1 MDLEHS
7 FIIPVPP
14 EQAWQ
19 ALLDVEQVA
28 PCMPGATVDGFDGE
42 VILGKIKIKVGPV
55 QMTYAGKAHFTEKD
69 EATKTVVL
77 EASGKETRGSGTA
90 SATIRSSLQDE
101 NGQTRVL
108 VRTTMT
114 VTGRP
119 AQFGRGVMAEVGGRI
134 IGKFAANLAAQ
145 LSGEGTPAA
154 PADEAAGAPA
164 GSSEAAGAPAAGA
177 AAGSSGDAGSP
188 AGSSGDAASPAAG
201 PGAAAAAAS
210 SGDEGGVNGLAADAA
225 QLPIEEL
232 GLPVRSFNSLRREG
246 VHTVG
251 GLAARTEK
259 ELLAIDGL
267 GPQSIKEIKSRLADH
282 GLALTTPGVT
292 ADESAAGR
300 VAAGTAPTDA
310 VTTDE
315 TAASGV
321 AASTAS
327 TGTAASAPAGT
338 APAGT
343 TPAGTAAPA
352 GTGEPRPAAVSPDPR
367 TGTWDADA
375 AATDRSADNSL
386 LPPRGPR
393 PQDED
398 ALDLLSVAGLPL
410 LKRVAPAAGF
420 LLVAAVLFR
429 VVRRRRRASRA

>member
-19 ALLDVEQVA
+19 VLLDVEQVA
-28 PCMPGATVDGFDGE
+28 PCMPGATVDAFDGE
-42 VILGKIKIKVGPV
+42 VISGKIKVKVGPV
-55 QMTYAGKAHFTEKD
+55 QMTYAGKARFTEKD

-90 SATIRSSLQDE
+90 SATVRSSLQDE
-101 NGQTRVL
+101 AGQTRVL
-108 VRTTMT
+108 VRTSMT

-134 IGKFAANLAAQ
+134 IGKFATNLAAQ
-145 LSGEGTPAA
+145 LSGEAPAA
-154 PADEAAGAPA
+154 DAGAAGEAAGAP
-164 GSSEAAGAPAAGA
+164 SPPPEATQVASTPAA
-177 AAGSSGDAGSP
+177 AAGTEGNGVSGTT
-188 AGSSGDAASPAAG
+188 
-201 PGAAAAAAS
+201 
-210 SGDEGGVNGLAADAA
+210 ADPA

-232 GLPVRSFNSLRREG
+232 NLPVRSFNSLRREG

-267 GPQSIKEIKSRLADH
+267 GPQSIKEIKTRLADH

-292 ADESAAGR
+292 TEAA
-300 VAAGTAPTDA
+300 AATGT
-310 VTTDE
+310 E
-315 TAASGV
+315 
-321 AASTAS
+321 ASTAAP
-327 TGTAASAPAGT
+327 GTAATSREAATSTGATT
-338 APAGT
+338 ATGT
-343 TPAGTAAPA
+343 TG
-352 GTGEPRPAAVSPDPR
+352 PRPAAGGPG
-367 TGTWDADA
+367 TGGWDAGA
-375 AATDRSADNSL
+375 PATDRPAANGL
-386 LPPRGPR
+386 LPPRGAR

-410 LKRVAPAAGF
+410 LKRVAPLLGF
-420 LLVAAVLFR
+420 VLIAVAAVR
-429 VVRRRRRASRA
+429 IVRRRRRASRA

>member
-28 PCMPGATVDGFDGE
+28 PCMPGATVDDFDGE
-42 VILGKIKIKVGPV
+42 VISGKIKIKVGPV
-55 QMTYAGKAHFTEKD
+55 QMTYAGKARFTEKD

-134 IGKFAANLAAQ
+134 IGKFASNLADQ
-145 LSGEGTPAA
+145 LSGQGTAAPAAVSAGEAQGTPAA
-154 PADEAAGAPA
+154 STPAASTGTA
-164 GSSEAAGAPAAGA
+164 STPAAGT
-177 AAGSSGDAGSP
+177 
-188 AGSSGDAASPAAG
+188 
-201 PGAAAAAAS
+201 
-210 SGDEGGVNGLAADAA
+210 GDESGVNGLAADAA

-232 GLPVRSFNSLRREG
+232 SLPVRSFNSLRREG

-282 GLALTTPGVT
+282 GLALASPGVP
-292 ADESAAGR
+292 AGSA
-300 VAAGTAPTDA
+300 AAGTASSG
-310 VTTDE
+310 
-315 TAASGV
+315 TASSGTASSSTGASGATGP
-321 AASTAS
+321 AAADTTPGTTA
-327 TGTAASAPAGT
+327 TGTG
-338 APAGT
+338 G
-343 TPAGTAAPA
+343 
-352 GTGEPRPAAVSPDPR
+352 PRPAAVGAGAPGPA
-367 TGTWDADA
+367 WDAGATAEDRPA
-375 AATDRSADNSL
+375 ANGL
-386 LPPRGPR
+386 LPPRGAR

-410 LKRVAPAAGF
+410 LKRVAPLLGGL
-420 LLVAAVLFR
+420 LLVGVLFR
-429 VVRRRRRASRA
+429 IVRRRRRASRA

>member
-42 VILGKIKIKVGPV
+42 NISGKIKIKVGPV

-134 IGKFAANLAAQ
+134 IGKFASNLAAQ
-145 LSGEGTPAA
+145 LSGEGAAA
-154 PADEAAGAPA
+154 PAAAPA
-164 GSSEAAGAPAAGA
+164 GQAQDAAAASGGAAGP
-177 AAGSSGDAGSP
+177 
-188 AGSSGDAASPAAG
+188 PAAG
-201 PGAAAAAAS
+201 PGATATDDG
-210 SGDEGGVNGLAADAA
+210 SGVKGLAADAA

-232 GLPVRSFNSLRREG
+232 NLPVRSFNSLRREG

-292 ADESAAGR
+292 ADEAPAGSA
-300 VAAGTAPTDA
+300 AAGTASSGA
-310 VTTDE
+310 
-315 TAASGV
+315 AASG
-321 AASTAS
+321 A
-327 TGTAASAPAGT
+327 TGPAPAGT
-338 APAGT
+338 APG
-343 TPAGTAAPA
+343 AAA
-352 GTGEPRPAAVSPDPR
+352 TGTGGPRPAAVSAGAR
-367 TGTWDADA
+367 TGTWDAGATAEDRPA
-375 AATDRSADNSL
+375 ANGL
-386 LPPRGPR
+386 LPPRGAR

-410 LKRVAPAAGF
+410 LKRVAPVLGGLVLVGV
-420 LLVAAVLFR
+420 LLR
-429 VVRRRRRASRA
+429 IVRRRRRASRV

>member
-42 VILGKIKIKVGPV
+42 VISGKIKIKVGPV
-55 QMTYAGKAHFTEKD
+55 QMTYAGKARFTEKD

-77 EASGKETRGSGTA
+77 DASGKETRGSGTA

-134 IGKFAANLAAQ
+134 IGKFATNLAAQ
-145 LSGEGTPAA
+145 LSGEGTAAA
-154 PADEAAGAPA
+154 PAGEAPGTPAP
-164 GSSEAAGAPAAGA
+164 GSE
-177 AAGSSGDAGSP
+177 
-188 AGSSGDAASPAAG
+188 AAG
-201 PGAAAAAAS
+201 PGATAAAAETEN
-210 SGDEGGVNGLAADAA
+210 GDGANGLAADAA

-232 GLPVRSFNSLRREG
+232 NLPVRSFNSLRREG

-282 GLALTTPGVT
+282 GLALTVPGVT
-292 ADESAAGR
+292 ADATAAGST
-300 VAAGTAPTDA
+300 VSGTASPGA
-310 VTTDE
+310 
-315 TAASGV
+315 AASG
-321 AASTAS
+321 AAGPALAGAAPGGSAP
-327 TGTAASAPAGT
+327 TGTAVGSGA
-338 APAGT
+338 
-343 TPAGTAAPA
+343 
-352 GTGEPRPAAVSPDPR
+352 R
-367 TGTWDADA
+367 TGTWDEDTA
-375 AATDRSADNSL
+375 APDRSAANGL
-386 LPPRGPR
+386 LPPRSAR

-410 LKRVAPAAGF
+410 LKRVAPLLGF
-420 LLVAAVLFR
+420 LVIAGVLVR
-429 VVRRRRRASRA
+429 IVRRRRRASRV

>member
-42 VILGKIKIKVGPV
+42 VISGKIKIKVGPV
-55 QMTYAGKAHFTEKD
+55 QMTYAGKARFTEKD

-134 IGKFAANLAAQ
+134 IGKFASNLAAQ
-145 LSGEGTPAA
+145 LSGEGAAA
-154 PADEAAGAPA
+154 PADAPA
-164 GSSEAAGAPAAGA
+164 GQAQGTPAASTEAASAPPSA
-177 AAGSSGDAGSP
+177 AAGSGAGT
-188 AGSSGDAASPAAG
+188 D
-201 PGAAAAAAS
+201 
-210 SGDEGGVNGLAADAA
+210 GLAADAA

-232 GLPVRSFNSLRREG
+232 NLPVRSFNSLRREG

-282 GLALTTPGVT
+282 GLALATPGVA
-292 ADESAAGR
+292 ADQAAAGP
-300 VAAGTAPTDA
+300 VSAGTGAAGTASSGA
-310 VTTDE
+310 
-315 TAASGV
+315 TAG
-321 AASTAS
+321 AA
-327 TGTAASAPAGT
+327 AGT

-343 TPAGTAAPA
+343 TPGAAATGTGGPRPTAVSPGARGTAWDA
-352 GTGEPRPAAVSPDPR
+352 GATAEDRPAAN
-367 TGTWDADA
+367 G
-375 AATDRSADNSL
+375 L
-386 LPPRGPR
+386 LPPRGAR

-410 LKRVAPAAGF
+410 LKRVAP
-420 LLVAAVLFR
+420 LLGGLILVGVVLR
-429 VVRRRRRASRA
+429 IVRRRRASRA

>member
-28 PCMPGATVDGFDGE
+28 PCMPGATVDSVDGE
-42 VILGKIKIKVGPV
+42 VISGKIKIKVGPV
-55 QMTYAGKAHFTEKD
+55 QMTYAGKARFTEQD

-134 IGKFAANLAAQ
+134 IGKFATNLAAQ

-154 PADEAAGAPA
+154 SADEAAGAA
-164 GSSEAAGAPAAGA
+164 AASSEAASTPAGSGDTADAPAAGA
-177 AAGSSGDAGSP
+177 GA
-188 AGSSGDAASPAAG
+188 
-201 PGAAAAAAS
+201 AAAAAAS

-292 ADESAAGR
+292 ADETAAGS
-300 VAAGTAPTDA
+300 VAAGTASTG
-310 VTTDE
+310 
-315 TAASGV
+315 TASPGTASTG
-321 AASTAS
+321 TAS
-327 TGTAASAPAGT
+327 TGTAASGT
-338 APAGT
+338 
-343 TPAGTAAPA
+343 AGTAAPA
-352 GTGEPRPAAVSPDPR
+352 GTAPATAASGGAASGGAASAGAAPGTAGTGVGGPRPAAVSPDTR
-367 TGTWDADA
+367 TGTWDAGTA
-375 AATDRSADNSL
+375 APDRSAANGL
-386 LPPRGPR
+386 LPPRSSR

-420 LLVAAVLFR
+420 LLVAVVVFR

>member
-7 FIIPVPP
+7 FTIPVPP

-28 PCMPGATVDGFDGE
+28 PCMPGATVDAFDGE
-42 VILGKIKIKVGPV
+42 VISGKIKVKVGPI
-55 QMTYAGKAHFTEKD
+55 QMIYAGTARFTEKD

-90 SATIRSSLQDE
+90 SATVRSSLQDE
-101 NGQTRVL
+101 AGQTRVL

-134 IGKFAANLAAQ
+134 IGKFATNLAAQ
-145 LSGEGTPAA
+145 LSGEGAATQEAGPSATAAADADAGTGDAGTTGAGTTGAGTTGAGTTAASTPAA
-154 PADEAAGAPA
+154 AI
-164 GSSEAAGAPAAGA
+164 PAAATTTGA
-177 AAGSSGDAGSP
+177 QANGVAGLPDP
-188 AGSSGDAASPAAG
+188 
-201 PGAAAAAAS
+201 
-210 SGDEGGVNGLAADAA
+210 A

-232 GLPVRSFNSLRREG
+232 NLPVRSFNSLRREG

-251 GLAARTEK
+251 GLTARTEK

-267 GPQSIKEIKSRLADH
+267 GPQSIKEIKGKLADR
-282 GLALTTPGVT
+282 GLTLTTPGVD
-292 ADESAAGR
+292 AAAGAAATAGPATAATTAGTSTTGTSTR
-300 VAAGTAPTDA
+300 STGAAGA
-310 VTTDE
+310 
-315 TAASGV
+315 
-321 AASTAS
+321 
-327 TGTAASAPAGT
+327 
-338 APAGT
+338 
-343 TPAGTAAPA
+343 
-352 GTGEPRPAAVSPDPR
+352 GEPRPTAVSPGAR
-367 TGTWDADA
+367 AGAWDAGTPP
-375 AATDRSADNSL
+375 TDRPAANGL
-386 LPPRGPR
+386 LPPRGAR

-410 LKRVAPAAGF
+410 LKRLAPVLGF
-420 LLVAAVLFR
+420 LVVAGVLYR

>member
-42 VILGKIKIKVGPV
+42 VISGKIKIKVGPV
-55 QMTYAGKAHFTEKD
+55 QMTYAGKARFTEKD

-101 NGQTRVL
+101 NGQTRVQ

-134 IGKFAANLAAQ
+134 IGKFASNLAAQ
-145 LSGEGTPAA
+145 LSGEGAAAPAAASAGEAQGTPAA
-154 PADEAAGAPA
+154 STGATSTGANAAAGA
-164 GSSEAAGAPAAGA
+164 
-177 AAGSSGDAGSP
+177 
-188 AGSSGDAASPAAG
+188 
-201 PGAAAAAAS
+201 
-210 SGDEGGVNGLAADAA
+210 GDEDGVNGLAADAA

-232 GLPVRSFNSLRREG
+232 NLPVRSFNSLRREG

-282 GLALTTPGVT
+282 GLALASPGVT
-292 ADESAAGR
+292 ADETAAGSAAAATASSGAASSGAAASGASGTAPAST
-300 VAAGTAPTDA
+300 VSAGTAPG
-310 VTTDE
+310 
-315 TAASGV
+315 AA
-321 AASTAS
+321 A
-327 TGTAASAPAGT
+327 TGTG
-338 APAGT
+338 G
-343 TPAGTAAPA
+343 
-352 GTGEPRPAAVSPDPR
+352 PRPAAVSPAAS
-367 TGTWDADA
+367 GTAWDAGA
-375 AATDRSADNSL
+375 AAADRPAANGL
-386 LPPRGPR
+386 LPPRGAR

-410 LKRVAPAAGF
+410 LKRIAPVVGV
-420 LLVAAVLFR
+420 LLVGVVLFR
-429 VVRRRRRASRA
+429 IVRRRRRTSRA

>member
-42 VILGKIKIKVGPV
+42 VISGKIKIKVGPV

-134 IGKFAANLAAQ
+134 IGKFATNLAAQ

-154 PADEAAGAPA
+154 SADEAAGAP
-164 GSSEAAGAPAAGA
+164 GA
-177 AAGSSGDAGSP
+177 AARGS
-188 AGSSGDAASPAAG
+188 
-201 PGAAAAAAS
+201 
-210 SGDEGGVNGLAADAA
+210 
-225 QLPIEEL
+225 
-232 GLPVRSFNSLRREG
+232 
-246 VHTVG
+246 
-251 GLAARTEK
+251 
-259 ELLAIDGL
+259 
-267 GPQSIKEIKSRLADH
+267 
-282 GLALTTPGVT
+282 
-292 ADESAAGR
+292 
-300 VAAGTAPTDA
+300 
-310 VTTDE
+310 
-315 TAASGV
+315 
-321 AASTAS
+321 AASTSAQPGGHRRCGRQQRGRGRGQRAGRRCGPAAHRGAGPAGPLVQQLAPRGRAHGWRPGRPHGE
-327 TGTAASAPAGT
+327 GTARHRRPRTPVDQGDQEPARRPRTGSHHPGRDRGRDATAEQRRRGWHRPRRRGQRRLARLTAGPAARRARPSRGPRLQRARLQRARLPRAPLRRPRAPA
-338 APAGT
+338 PARGS
-343 TPAGTAAPA
+343 
-352 GTGEPRPAAVSPDPR
+352 RPASVSPDTR

-375 AATDRSADNSL
+375 AAPDRSAANGL
-386 LPPRGPR
+386 LPPRGSR

-410 LKRVAPAAGF
+410 LKRVAPAAGL
-420 LLVAAVLFR
+420 LLVAAVVFR
-429 VVRRRRRASRA
+429 IVRRRRRASRA

>member
-28 PCMPGATVDGFDGE
+28 PCMPGATVDAFDGE
-42 VILGKIKIKVGPV
+42 VISGRIKVKVGPV
-55 QMTYAGKAHFTEKD
+55 QMTYAGSARFTERD

-90 SATIRSSLQDE
+90 SATVRSSLQDE
-101 NGQTRVL
+101 AGQTRVL

-134 IGKFAANLAAQ
+134 IGKFASNLAAQ
-145 LSGEGTPAA
+145 LSGEGATAQAA
-154 PADEAAGAPA
+154 GSGAATAGEAAGATA
-164 GSSEAAGAPAAGA
+164 ASAAGAGAGA
-177 AAGSSGDAGSP
+177 TATGASTAATESP
-188 AGSSGDAASPAAG
+188 AGPASGAGADANGEAG
-201 PGAAAAAAS
+201 PP
-210 SGDEGGVNGLAADAA
+210 ADPA

-232 GLPVRSFNSLRREG
+232 NLPVRSFNSLRREG

-251 GLAARTEK
+251 GLTARTEK

-267 GPQSIKEIKSRLADH
+267 GPQSIKEIKAKLADR

-292 ADESAAGR
+292 AEEAATGATPSA
-300 VAAGTAPTDA
+300 
-310 VTTDE
+310 
-315 TAASGV
+315 
-321 AASTAS
+321 
-327 TGTAASAPAGT
+327 
-338 APAGT
+338 
-343 TPAGTAAPA
+343 
-352 GTGEPRPAAVSPDPR
+352 PAAVS
-367 TGTWDADA
+367 TGGRAGAWDAGTPS
-375 AATDRSADNSL
+375 TDRPAANGL
-386 LPPRGPR
+386 LPPRGAR

-410 LKRVAPAAGF
+410 LKRFGPVLGVLALAGV
-420 LLVAAVLFR
+420 LLG

>member
-42 VILGKIKIKVGPV
+42 VISGKIKIKVGPV
-55 QMTYAGKAHFTEKD
+55 QMTYAGKARFTEKD

-101 NGQTRVL
+101 NGQTRVQ

-134 IGKFAANLAAQ
+134 IGKFASNLAAQ
-145 LSGEGTPAA
+145 LSGEGAAA
-154 PADEAAGAPA
+154 PV
-164 GSSEAAGAPAAGA
+164 
-177 AAGSSGDAGSP
+177 
-188 AGSSGDAASPAAG
+188 
-201 PGAAAAAAS
+201 AAS
-210 SGDEGGVNGLAADAA
+210 SGEAQGTPAASTGATSTGANAAAGAGDEDGVNGLAADAA

-232 GLPVRSFNSLRREG
+232 NLPVRSFNSLRREG

-282 GLALTTPGVT
+282 GLALASPGVT
-292 ADESAAGR
+292 ADETAAGSAA
-300 VAAGTAPTDA
+300 AATASSGA
-310 VTTDE
+310 ASSGA
-315 TAASGV
+315 AASG
-321 AASTAS
+321 AS
-327 TGTAASAPAGT
+327 GTAPAGT
-338 APAGT
+338 APGA
-343 TPAGTAAPA
+343 TAT
-352 GTGEPRPAAVSPDPR
+352 GTGGPRPAAVSPAAS
-367 TGTWDADA
+367 GTAWDAGA
-375 AATDRSADNSL
+375 AAADRPAANGL
-386 LPPRGPR
+386 LPPRGAR

-410 LKRVAPAAGF
+410 LKRIAPVVGV
-420 LLVAAVLFR
+420 LLVGVVLFR
-429 VVRRRRRASRA
+429 IVRRRRRTSRA

>member
-42 VILGKIKIKVGPV
+42 NISGKIKIKVGPV
-55 QMTYAGKAHFTEKD
+55 QMTYAGKARFTEKD

-134 IGKFAANLAAQ
+134 IGKFATNLAAQ
-145 LSGEGTPAA
+145 LSGEGAAAPAAASAGETPGTPATSTGATSAGAASTPAA
-154 PADEAAGAPA
+154 STGAT
-164 GSSEAAGAPAAGA
+164 
-177 AAGSSGDAGSP
+177 
-188 AGSSGDAASPAAG
+188 
-201 PGAAAAAAS
+201 AAAAAS
-210 SGDEGGVNGLAADAA
+210 TGDEGGVKGLAADAA

-232 GLPVRSFNSLRREG
+232 NLPVRSFNSLRREG

-282 GLALTTPGVT
+282 GLALTSPGVT
-292 ADESAAGR
+292 AAETPADS
-300 VAAGTAPTDA
+300 VAAGTAA
-310 VTTDE
+310 SGA
-315 TAASGV
+315 AASGATGPAPAG
-321 AASTAS
+321 AAPSGTTSPGAAQ
-327 TGTAASAPAGT
+327 GTAAT
-338 APAGT
+338 
-343 TPAGTAAPA
+343 
-352 GTGEPRPAAVSPDPR
+352 GTGGPRPAAVGADAP
-367 TGTWDADA
+367 TGTWDPGA
-375 AATDRSADNSL
+375 APADRSAANGL
-386 LPPRGPR
+386 LPPRGAR

-410 LKRVAPAAGF
+410 LKRVAPVAGL

-429 VVRRRRRASRA
+429 IVRRRRRASRV

>member
-42 VILGKIKIKVGPV
+42 NISGKIKIKVGPV
-55 QMTYAGKAHFTEKD
+55 QMTYAGKARFTEKD

-134 IGKFAANLAAQ
+134 IGKFATNLAAQ
-145 LSGEGTPAA
+145 LSGEGAAAPAAASAGETPGTPATSTGATSAGAASTPAA
-154 PADEAAGAPA
+154 STGAT
-164 GSSEAAGAPAAGA
+164 
-177 AAGSSGDAGSP
+177 
-188 AGSSGDAASPAAG
+188 
-201 PGAAAAAAS
+201 AAAAAS
-210 SGDEGGVNGLAADAA
+210 TGDEGGVKGLAADAA

-232 GLPVRSFNSLRREG
+232 NLPVRSFNSLRREG

-292 ADESAAGR
+292 AAETPADS
-300 VAAGTAPTDA
+300 VAAGAAAPGA
-310 VTTDE
+310 
-315 TAASGV
+315 AASGATGQAPAG
-321 AASTAS
+321 AAPSGAAQ
-327 TGTAASAPAGT
+327 GTAAT
-338 APAGT
+338 
-343 TPAGTAAPA
+343 
-352 GTGEPRPAAVSPDPR
+352 GTGGPRPAAVGADAP
-367 TGTWDADA
+367 TGTWDPGA
-375 AATDRSADNSL
+375 APADRSAANGL
-386 LPPRGPR
+386 LPPRGAR

-410 LKRVAPAAGF
+410 LKRAAPVAG
-420 LLVAAVLFR
+420 LLIVAAVLFR
-429 VVRRRRRASRA
+429 IVRRRRRASRV

>member
-42 VILGKIKIKVGPV
+42 VISGKIKIKVGPV
-55 QMTYAGKAHFTEKD
+55 QMTYAGKARFTEKD

-134 IGKFAANLAAQ
+134 IGKFATNLAAQ
-145 LSGEGTPAA
+145 LSGEGAAA
-154 PADEAAGAPA
+154 PAAAAPA
-164 GSSEAAGAPAAGA
+164 EASRRPRAPRPRALRRRPR
-177 AAGSSGDAGSP
+177 AAGSRAGRGRGQRAGRRCGPAAHRGAGP
-188 AGSSGDAASPAAG
+188 AGPLVQQPAPRGRAHGRRPGRPHGEGTARHRRPRTPVDQGDQ
-201 PGAAAAAAS
+201 
-210 SGDEGGVNGLAADAA
+210 E
-225 QLPIEEL
+225 
-232 GLPVRSFNSLRREG
+232 
-246 VHTVG
+246 
-251 GLAARTEK
+251 
-259 ELLAIDGL
+259 
-267 GPQSIKEIKSRLADH
+267 RLADH

-292 ADESAAGR
+292 ADEGAAGSAAASTASTDAATADETAASR
-300 VAAGTAPTDA
+300 VAAGTA
-310 VTTDE
+310 
-315 TAASGV
+315 S
-321 AASTAS
+321 
-327 TGTAASAPAGT
+327 
-338 APAGT
+338 
-343 TPAGTAAPA
+343 AGTAAQRGPRPQRARPA
-352 GTGEPRPAAVSPDPR
+352 GAAPATAPRRRHGGPRPAPVSPGTR
-367 TGTWDADA
+367 TGTWDAGA
-375 AATDRSADNSL
+375 AAPDRSAANGL
-386 LPPRGPR
+386 LPPRGSR

-410 LKRVAPAAGF
+410 LKRVAPAAGV

-429 VVRRRRRASRA
+429 IVRRRRRASRA

>member
-28 PCMPGATVDGFDGE
+28 PCMPGATVDSVDGE
-42 VILGKIKIKVGPV
+42 VISGKIKIKVGPV
-55 QMTYAGKAHFTEKD
+55 QMTYAGQARFTEKD

-134 IGKFAANLAAQ
+134 IGKFATNLAAQ

-154 PADEAAGAPA
+154 SADEAAGT
-164 GSSEAAGAPAAGA
+164 PAA
-177 AAGSSGDAGSP
+177 ST
-188 AGSSGDAASPAAG
+188 PAAG
-201 PGAAAAAAS
+201 PGATAAAAAAS
-210 SGDEGGVNGLAADAA
+210 GDEDEGNGLAADAA

-282 GLALTTPGVT
+282 GLALTVPGVT
-292 ADESAAGR
+292 ADEGAAGSAAAGTASADAVPADETAAGG
-300 VAAGTAPTDA
+300 VAAGTASA
-310 VTTDE
+310 GA
-315 TAASGV
+315 AASS
-321 AASTAS
+321 AA
-327 TGTAASAPAGT
+327 GAAPGGT
-338 APAGT
+338 APGGSA
-343 TPAGTAAPA
+343 PAGTAAPA
-352 GTGEPRPAAVSPDPR
+352 GTPPGSAGPGAGGPRPAAVGPDTQ
-367 TGTWDADA
+367 TGTWDAGA
-375 AATDRSADNSL
+375 AATDRSAANGL
-386 LPPRGPR
+386 LPPRGSR

-410 LKRVAPAAGF
+410 LKRVAPVAGV
-420 LLVAAVLFR
+420 LLVGAVLFR
-429 VVRRRRRASRA
+429 IVRRRRRASRA

>member
-7 FIIPVPP
+7 FTIPVPP

-28 PCMPGATVDGFDGE
+28 PCMPGATVDAFDGE
-42 VILGKIKIKVGPV
+42 VISGKIKVKVGPI
-55 QMTYAGKAHFTEKD
+55 QMIYAGTARFTEKD

-90 SATIRSSLQDE
+90 SATVRSSLQDE
-101 NGQTRVL
+101 AGQTRVL

-134 IGKFAANLAAQ
+134 IGKFATNLAAQ
-145 LSGEGTPAA
+145 LSGEGAATQEAGPSATAAADADADAGTTGAGTTGAGTTGAGTTGAGTTGAGTTGAGTTAAATPAA
-154 PADEAAGAPA
+154 ATTTGAQANGVAGLPD
-164 GSSEAAGAPAAGA
+164 P
-177 AAGSSGDAGSP
+177 
-188 AGSSGDAASPAAG
+188 
-201 PGAAAAAAS
+201 
-210 SGDEGGVNGLAADAA
+210 A

-232 GLPVRSFNSLRREG
+232 NLPVRSFNSLRREG

-251 GLAARTEK
+251 GLTARTEK

-267 GPQSIKEIKSRLADH
+267 GPQSIKEIKGKLADR
-282 GLALTTPGVT
+282 GLTLTTPGVD
-292 ADESAAGR
+292 AAAGAAATAGPATAATTAGTSTTGTSTR
-300 VAAGTAPTDA
+300 STGAAGA
-310 VTTDE
+310 
-315 TAASGV
+315 
-321 AASTAS
+321 
-327 TGTAASAPAGT
+327 
-338 APAGT
+338 
-343 TPAGTAAPA
+343 
-352 GTGEPRPAAVSPDPR
+352 GEPRPTAVSPGAR
-367 TGTWDADA
+367 AGAWDAGTPP
-375 AATDRSADNSL
+375 TDRPAANGL
-386 LPPRGPR
+386 LPPRGAR

-410 LKRVAPAAGF
+410 LKRLAPVLGF
-420 LLVAAVLFR
+420 LVVAGVLYR

>member
-42 VILGKIKIKVGPV
+42 NISGKIKIKVGPV
-55 QMTYAGKAHFTEKD
+55 QMTYAGKARFTEKD

-101 NGQTRVL
+101 GGQTRVL

-134 IGKFAANLAAQ
+134 IGKFASNLAAE
-145 LSGEGTPAA
+145 LSGEGTTQQAA
-154 PADEAAGAPA
+154 
-164 GSSEAAGAPAAGA
+164 SAGA
-177 AAGSSGDAGSP
+177 AAAPAEATQVMSTAAAGTPAQAADAGTG
-188 AGSSGDAASPAAG
+188 AEANGAAG
-201 PGAAAAAAS
+201 PP
-210 SGDEGGVNGLAADAA
+210 ADQAK
-225 QLPIEEL
+225 LPIEEL
-232 GLPVRSFNSLRREG
+232 NLPVRSFNSLRREG

-251 GLAARTEK
+251 GLTARTEK

-267 GPQSIKEIKSRLADH
+267 GPQSIKEIKAKLADR
-282 GLALTTPGVT
+282 GLALTTPGVPAKGAA
-292 ADESAAGR
+292 ADTPGAAAAGPS
-300 VAAGTAPTDA
+300 A
-310 VTTDE
+310 
-315 TAASGV
+315 
-321 AASTAS
+321 AS
-327 TGTAASAPAGT
+327 TGTTS
-338 APAGT
+338 AGT
-343 TPAGTAAPA
+343 TATGPTSTGTTSARTTATGPTSTGPTSTGTTGTGTTGPGSAAA
-352 GTGEPRPAAVSPDPR
+352 GTGGPRPAAVSPGAQ
-367 TGTWDADA
+367 TGAWDAGA
-375 AATDRSADNSL
+375 PPADRSAANGL
-386 LPPRGPR
+386 LPPRGAR

-410 LKRVAPAAGF
+410 LKRFAPVLGALIFAGV
-420 LLVAAVLFR
+420 LLR
-429 VVRRRRRASRA
+429 IVRRRRRAARG